1 MQKRLND
8 INQFLIITTTEGNK
22 DNNQKLSVFVNL
34 EIKSKKLIELE
45 IEIIIKSTSIISRN
59 KYLILPR
66 ILPRK
71 FKIIP
76 RKFLSLVM
84 KFL

>member
-34 EIKSKKLIELE
+34 EIKSKKLIELK
-45 IEIIIKSTSIISRN
+45 IEIIIKLTSIISE
-59 KYLILPR
+59 
-66 ILPRK
+66 
-71 FKIIP
+71 
-76 RKFLSLVM
+76 
-84 KFL
+84 